1 MKKQKSIVKS
11 QKCKSY
17 KFEGI
22 TLISLVIT
30 IILLIILAGIA
41 INLSIGENG
50 LFSKAKDARDK
61 YLLAEKNERQALN
74 ELYEQLGLDGDL
86 PENTK
91 QTEAGKIVK
100 MPEKW
105 LTITPTYVSDAN
117 GKTVVE
123 SKKVASVYA
132 VSAGNGDTIPVP
144 LEFYYVGGTL
154 ASGVVISDNKEDQNL
169 DAGKLD
175 VRKELKGNQ
184 FVWIPCTISEYNKI
198 DFGKE
203 SAKWDMGTNPA
214 ELLQI
219 RKYNG
224 FYVGRYEAGVG
235 TLNKN
240 KKENGTEEE
249 KANPFDYSVT
259 FDGGA
264 SLFNSVAIETGINGW
279 GLQNYNF
286 TARRIGTPVTTGIN
300 KATGNIVVKADSIP
314 YYHVDYYTALEMSER
329 LYTDHQYVKSGLT
342 SGTMW
347 DMMMKYMADTGNVD
361 ITSSNWGN
369 YNNVSLTNLSR
380 ILHKCKF
387 IYIRLNKRSN

>member
-1 MKKQKSIVKS
+1 MKKQKSIYKS
-11 QKCKSY
+11 N

-198 DFGKE
+198 DFGKQD
-203 SAKWDMGTNPA
+203 STWDMETNPA
-214 ELLQI
+214 ELPQI
-219 RKYNG
+219 EKYNG
-224 FYVGRYEAGVG
+224 FYIGRYEAGVG

-264 SLFNSVAIETGINGW
+264 SLFNSVTIQTGLDGFET
-279 GLQNYNF
+279 QNSNF
-286 TARRIGTPVTTGIN
+286 TARRIGTPVTYGTN

-314 YYHVDYYTALEMSER
+314 YYHTDYYTAVEMSRR
-329 LYTDHQYVKSGLT
+329 LYSNHSYVKSGLA

-347 DMMMKYMADTGNVD
+347 DMMMKYMKDTGNVD
-361 ITSSNWGN
+361 ITSTTWGN
-369 YNNVSLTNLSR
+369 HDNTSLTNLSR
-380 ILHKCKF
+380 ILHKRKF
-387 IYIRLNKRSN
+387 INFNKRRNWWI

>member
-1 MKKQKSIVKS
+1 MKKQKSIYKS
-11 QKCKSY
+11 N

-86 PENTK
+86 RENTK

>member
-1 MKKQKSIVKS
+1 MKKQKSIYKS
-11 QKCKSY
+11 N